1 MKNKIKSEI
10 KRVNEKIIGIVGGV
24 GPEASNKF
32 CEFLI
37 KYKNSKSDQDHLV
50 FLHYCNPKIPDRTEF
65 ILGKGDDPRP
75 EIIKTCKVLQ
85 DAGSSFLVIPCNT
98 AHVFLK
104 DIQNYIDIPII
115 DMTKVLVKK
124 ILEDY
129 PYIRKVGILATT
141 GSIKSGLYQEYFNSV
156 GIETVLLSDKDQ
168 EKLVMDAVYGDK
180 GIKSGNK
187 IISKKK
193 LTIAANKLME
203 QGVDSLILGCTEIP
217 LVLKQKNFLIKLLD
231 PMEIVAKEVINYL
244 EEEKSE
250 MVTTTYSFNL
260 INLNSYISDVI

>member
-180 GIKSGNK
+180 GIKSGRGACRNASLK
-187 IISKKK
+187 IHWQ
-193 LTIAANKLME
+193 T
-203 QGVDSLILGCTEIP
+203 
-217 LVLKQKNFLIKLLD
+217 
-231 PMEIVAKEVINYL
+231 
-244 EEEKSE
+244 
-250 MVTTTYSFNL
+250 
-260 INLNSYISDVI
+260 